1 MVVRIMNVEK
11 KKKLLKIT
19 KSISFLAPSG
29 LGVLVFFIIPFL
41 VIVYYSII
49 DNPIQ
54 TNFVG
59 VKNYVQLAHNQAF
72 LQALGNTFRFSVIAV
87 PLAVILPLL
96 LAMLLD
102 CRIPGKSIFRTIYI
116 SPLVVPVASVVLVW
130 QVMFDKNGALNSIIK
145 GMGADPVNWMDS
157 VYNQFIVLSI
167 FLWKNLGYNMIL
179 FMAGLGDI
187 PMELIEVAKLENAS
201 SWQIFWKIKIRYLS
215 STVFFVMIISLIN
228 SFKIFREVYLLTGG
242 YPYGNIYYLQHFMNN
257 QFEKLDY
264 SKISTAAVIM
274 SIFMV
279 IIIGLLFIVE
289 DKFGKEVEE

>member
-29 LGVLVFFIIPFL
+29 LGVLAFFIIPFL

-145 GMGADPVNWMDS
+145 GMGADSVNWMDS
-157 VYNQFIVLSI
+157 VYNQFIVLSL